1 MSVATTAD
9 LNLRKGAGTSSPVV
23 TLIPSG
29 TIITVTGDPWYPVNV
44 GGKSGWVS
52 GKYLDFDAPEPT
64 LTPAQLR
71 FPSVAD
77 TYLGCLYRWGG
88 NGPDRRRYGDDKA
101 RFDCS
106 GYTYWVLGDMG
117 FVEGRTKTSA
127 DHQMRNFRTGVWPGQ
142 LVTGDLQ
149 PGDVMFFGASKSKAT
164 HVTFALGDGTL
175 IGANGGNALTRT
187 VADAQKRN
195 AKVDI
200 RPVDY
205 RRDLIGIWRP
215 EYRV

>member
-1 MSVATTAD
+1 MTTRTTAN
-9 LNLRKGAGTSSPVV
+9 LNLRKTAGTAGAIITTIPNGSVV
-23 TLIPSG
+23 
-29 TIITVTGDPWYPVNV
+29 TVTGDAWYPVTV

-52 GKYLDFDAPEPT
+52 GAYLDFEAAAET
-64 LTPAQLR
+64 RSPAQQR
-71 FPSVAD
+71 FAGIAQK
-77 TYLGCLYRWGG
+77 YLGCWYQWGG
-88 NGPDRRRYGDDKA
+88 NGPD

-117 FVEGRTKTSA
+117 FVQGRTKTSA
-127 DHQMRNFRTGVWPGQ
+127 DHQMRNFRDGTWAGQ
-142 LVTGDLQ
+142 RVTGDLQ
-149 PGDVMFFGASKSKAT
+149 PGDVMFFGAKSTKAT
-164 HVTFALGDGTL
+164 HVTFAMGDGTL

-205 RRDLIGIWRP
+205 RKDLIEVWRP
-215 EYRV
+215 EYPA